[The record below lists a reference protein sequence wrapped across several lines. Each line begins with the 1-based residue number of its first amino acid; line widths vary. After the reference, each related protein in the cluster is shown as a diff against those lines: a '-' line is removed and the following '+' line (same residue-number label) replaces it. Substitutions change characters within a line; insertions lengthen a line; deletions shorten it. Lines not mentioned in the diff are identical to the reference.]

1 MKPSIGRIVITK
13 GISNS
18 NGTSEHP
25 AIITRIWSD
34 KEPSEAVV
42 LCNLT
47 VFPDCGTPITVGSVQ
62 IFDDAAAAAAHLQ
75 NEPANKP
82 LCFWPA
88 KV

>member
-1 MKPSIGRIVITK
+1 MKPSIGSVVITK

-18 NGTSEHP
+18 NGTFEHP

-47 VFPDCGTPITVGSVQ
+47 VFPDCSAPIAMGSVQ
-62 IFDDAAAAAAHLQ
+62 IFDDQAAAETHLQ
-75 NEPANKP
+75 TEPANKAV
-82 LCFWPA
+82 CFWPA
-88 KV
+88 QA